1 MGTGDREPLGTRR
14 AGTAAV
20 DAGGPQPGTRP
31 GGMLSAATDS
41 LGGGLLQRKLAR
53 RLAQRSPAGPAAGG
67 QKGPKKTAT
76 ADEVKAIQA
85 LIDQALQAEDAAKV
99 LEDQAKAL
107 RAAGSAEAGAREREA
122 HQKRLAAG
130 GFKQQAI
137 NLAVTAYGIDSSHV
151 KKLLY
156 DDSQPDSETG
166 DRSVT
171 IGRDA
176 FHDPGWLG
184 STIAHEVEEH
194 VNEQDMKGHAY
205 DGPQGRRLNEIQ
217 AYDHE
222 ITNAPRF
229 GLTPEQV
236 AGLRRNRQHYL
247 EGLDEKHRERRQK
260 GDYTMEP
267 GHEEE

>member
-1 MGTGDREPLGTRR
+1 MGVRDWER
-14 AGTAAV
+14 AGRGSSDKAGG
-20 DAGGPQPGTRP
+20 DAGLRP
-31 GGMLSAATDS
+31 GDPPSGMMAAATEA
-41 LGGGLLQRKLAR
+41 LGGGMLQRKLAR
-53 RLAQRSPAGPAAGG
+53 RLVQRSAAGPAPGG
-67 QKGPKKTAT
+67 RQGPKKTAT
-76 ADEVKAIQA
+76 PDEVKAIQA
-85 LIDQALQAEDAAKV
+85 LIDQALQAEHDAAS
-99 LEDQAKAL
+99 LEEQAAAL
-107 RAAGSAEAGAREREA
+107 RAAGDPQAAARERQA
-122 HQKRLAAG
+122 HQKRLAAR

-156 DDSQPDSETG
+156 DDSEVDSET
-166 DRSVT
+166 DERSVS

-176 FHDPGWLG
+176 FRDPGWLG

-194 VNEQDMKGHAY
+194 VNQQDIKGHAY
-205 DGPQGRRLNEIQ
+205 EGDQGRRLNEIE

-229 GLTPEQV
+229 GLTREQV

-247 EGLDEKHRERRQK
+247 DGLDRKHQERRLK

-267 GHEEE
+267 GHEED